1 MDRTD
6 LAHMIAA
13 RLAGDRARLAEAY
26 ANPTGTT
33 TRHAIIDG
41 VLPGEVASRI
51 ADAFGPADAHFQR
64 RDTFRER
71 KRTCTALDLLD
82 PILKE
87 ISFALQQ
94 PAVLAE
100 VAAITAMASLEP
112 DASLYAGGLSI
123 MGRGDFLNPHVDN
136 SHDAARERYRRI
148 NLLYYVTPDWREEN
162 GGNLELWD
170 EQVKNP
176 KTLDSVFNRLVL
188 METNRTSWH
197 SVSPVTVEAQRCC
210 VSSYYFSAVSPDMTD
225 YFHVTG
231 FTARPEQPLRRAL
244 SDVDAAARNFAGG
257 VLGLGRGRDKVYKI

>member
-13 RLAGDRARLAEAY
+13 RLASDRARLAEAY

-176 KTLDSVFNRLVL
+176 KTLDSVFLLSRSDGN
-188 METNRTSWH
+188 
-197 SVSPVTVEAQRCC
+197 Q
-210 VSSYYFSAVSPDMTD
+210 PDKLAFGKPGDSRST
-225 YFHVTG
+225 TL
-231 FTARPEQPLRRAL
+231 LRIEL
-244 SDVDAAARNFAGG
+244 LFFGCFPGYD
-257 VLGLGRGRDKVYKI
+257 